1 VTSNRRQIA
10 QGLAA
15 AAGLLGAGGVAVAQ
29 TAGPTRVETMR
40 PLRPPPLPAS
50 PRDPAAPAEPQVEG
64 GDDPSR
70 VTTGRDSALRMVAPV
85 TLNGEGPF
93 NFLVDTGANRSCIS
107 QSLADHLRI
116 EAGAPVSVRTVVGA
130 RMRASVVVDR
140 LQLGAK
146 TQRHVTAPVLPM
158 KGIEGDGVLGVDWLK
173 NRRLVLD
180 FNGHGLEITAPLV
193 EAPADN
199 RVVVP
204 ARRRSGQLTMVDADV
219 SGRRIS
225 AMIDSGSQLSIGNNA
240 LREVLPQHSS
250 DKVERIQLAT
260 LVGERFSGD
269 LLYLPFLRLGGLT
282 LGNVPVVFCDSQIF
296 ALWQLQKT
304 PAVILG
310 MDLLS
315 QFSSVAL
322 DFGHSTVRFDFI
334 GKAGQKAL

>member
-1 VTSNRRQIA
+1 MTANRRQIA

-15 AAGLLGAGGVAVAQ
+15 VGVLGAAVRAGAQ
-29 TAGPTRVETMR
+29 TLPPGQTMR
-40 PLRPPPLPAS
+40 PLKPPTPPPQE
-50 PRDPAAPAEPQVEG
+50 APEPQVEG

-70 VTTGRDSALRMVAPV
+70 VATGRDAALRMVAPV
-85 TLNGEGPF
+85 TLNGQGPF
-93 NFLVDTGANRSCIS
+93 SFLIDTGANRSCIS
-107 QSLADHLRI
+107 QALADRLQI

-130 RMRASVVVDR
+130 RVRSSVVVDR

-158 KGIEGDGVLGVDWLK
+158 KGVDGDGVLGIDWLK

-180 FNGHGLEITAPLV
+180 FSGHSLEITAPLA
-193 EAPADN
+193 ETPSEN
-199 RVVVP
+199 RVIVP

-240 LREVLPQHSS
+240 LRDVLPPHSG
-250 DKVERIQLAT
+250 DKVERIQMAT
-260 LVGERFSGD
+260 LIGEQFSGD

-282 LGNVPVVFCDSQIF
+282 LGNVPVVFSETQVF
-296 ALWQLQKT
+296 TLWQLQKT
-304 PAVILG
+304 PAIILG

-315 QFSSVAL
+315 QFTSVAL
-322 DFGHSTVRFDFI
+322 DFGRSTVRFDFVNKP
-334 GKAGQKAL
+334 GSKAL